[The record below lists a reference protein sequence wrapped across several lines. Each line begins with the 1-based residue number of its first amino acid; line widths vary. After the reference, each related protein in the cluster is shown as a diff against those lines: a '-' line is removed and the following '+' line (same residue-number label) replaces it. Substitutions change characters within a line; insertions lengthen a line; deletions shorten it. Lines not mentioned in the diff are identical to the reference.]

1 MFLGQSD
8 MLDIYDNENDD
19 NNKQDNES
27 DTNIDEKEVLGE
39 RFVIL
44 SHR

>member
-8 MLDIYDNENDD
+8 MLDINDNEND
-19 NNKQDNES
+19 NHKQENES
-27 DTNIDEKEVLGE
+27 DTNSDEKEVLGE

>member
-8 MLDIYDNENDD
+8 MLDINDNEND
-19 NNKQDNES
+19 NHKQENES